1 MRTRHPHGA
10 LCLAL
15 LATAW
20 AVSPAAAQVP
30 VNDAAR
36 TKEET
41 NTAVCTQRARTFK
54 QSSVAPSRGVT
65 SSVTTKAD
73 LAGIQQVN
81 GATVFGSPLS
91 GTTIANSDLSILL
104 AVGQSVQA
112 LKTKNVGQVM
122 NALAAVA
129 AAINANTSTLKSQQG
144 AIGTAN
150 SLQGAFDQNTAAR
163 LSGAQIWNQAIQAV
177 TTTVRLRNQRLVDQA
192 AADSAAAKVMTYD
205 PGSVSFVG
213 GNGGNE

>member
-1 MRTRHPHGA
+1 MRIRHSHGA
-10 LCLAL
+10 LCLVL
-15 LATAW
+15 LVTAS

-41 NTAVCTQRARTFK
+41 NTAVCMQRARTFK
-54 QSSVAPSRGVT
+54 QSSVAPSRAVT

-73 LAGIQQVN
+73 LAGMQQVS
-81 GATVFGSPLS
+81 GAAVSGSPLS
-91 GTTIANSDLSILL
+91 GTSIANSDLSILL

-112 LKTKNVGQVM
+112 LKTRNVDHVVS
-122 NALAAVA
+122 ALAAVA
-129 AAINANTSTLKSQQG
+129 AAISANTSTLKSQAN
-144 AIGTAN
+144 AIGSAN

-192 AADSAAAKVMTYD
+192 AAESAAAKVMTYD
-205 PGSVSFVG
+205 PGSISFVG
-213 GNGGNE
+213 GNQ

>member
-1 MRTRHPHGA
+1 MRARNRNSQ

-15 LATAW
+15 LIAAS

-36 TKEET
+36 TTQET
-41 NTAVCTQRARTFK
+41 NTAACMHRARTFK

-65 SSVTTKAD
+65 TSVTSKGD

-81 GATVFGSPLS
+81 GAALSGSPLS
-91 GTTIANSDLSILL
+91 GSSIASSDLSILL
-104 AVGQSVQA
+104 AAGQSVQA
-112 LKTKNVGQVM
+112 LKTKNAGQVV

-129 AAINANTSTLKSQQG
+129 AAISANTSTLKSQST

-163 LSGAQIWNQAIQAV
+163 LSGAQIWNQTIQAV
-177 TTTVRLRNQRLVDQA
+177 TTTVQMRNQQLVDQA
-192 AADSAAAKVMTYD
+192 AAESAATKVMTYD

-213 GNGGNE
+213 GNE